1 MANLTSTTITG
12 TLNTTSTITGP
23 ASGASALNASN
34 VSSGTLASDRLPTVP
49 TTKGGTGLTSIGSA
63 GQVLKVAAPG
73 SALEF
78 GDAGGG
84 GDYVQRIY
92 TSPAT
97 WTKPAGLKAVKVKVW
112 GGGGA
117 GGRGLRTV
125 PGTKLG
131 GAGGAGGFSEEYL
144 PEASIPG
151 PVSVTAGPGTNSY
164 GAFLS
169 ATGGGNGSD
178 GTNPG
183 PGTNGT
189 PGTGSGGQLNFPG
202 EWYMREP
209 DKGSA
214 SNFQTVDAGTYGF
227 GVRGKTGNVSPSG
240 LNPGQAGSGYQM
252 GGGGGGSPN
261 PANPLA
267 ALGGAGAP
275 GAVIIEEYY

>member
-117 GGRGLRTV
+117 GGRGLRVSPSATRI
-125 PGTKLG
+125 G

-169 ATGGGNGSD
+169 ATGGGNGND
-178 GTNPG
+178 GTNPT

-209 DKGSA
+209 NRTPDTTA
-214 SNFQTVDAGTYGF
+214 VVTTGTYGF
-227 GVRGKTGNVSPSG
+227 GVRGKTGLIAPG
-240 LNPGQAGSGYQM
+240 INPGQAGSGYQM